1 LVHPIYQ
8 RVKGATS
15 ARTFME
21 HHVFAV
27 WDFMSLLKALQRRL
41 TCVDVPW
48 IPPVD
53 PRAAR
58 LINEI
63 VVAEESDEDGK
74 GSFAGH
80 FDLYLEAMRD
90 VGADT
95 TRIEHFLDALR
106 AGFPLDDAL
115 DHARV
120 PESVSSFVK
129 NTVDLALHAETHGI
143 AAAFFLGR
151 ENVIPEM
158 FDKLRASLEPS
169 GAPRLTERLRYY
181 LSRHVEVDGDLHGPA
196 AQQLLISLCESDPVR
211 WRSANAAACR
221 ALRAR
226 IRLWDGVVSELS
238 AGAR

>member
-1 LVHPIYQ
+1 MGHPIYQ
-8 RVKGATS
+8 RVRGATS
-15 ARTFME
+15 ARIFME

-48 IPPVD
+48 IPPID

-74 GSFAGH
+74 GSYAGH
-80 FDLYLEAMRD
+80 FDLYFEAMRD

-95 TRIEHFLDALR
+95 TKIEHFVHALR
-106 AGFPLDDAL
+106 AGLPLERAL
-115 DHARV
+115 QHARV
-120 PESVSSFVK
+120 PDCVASFVV
-129 NTVDLALHAETHGI
+129 NTVDIASHAETHGI

-158 FDKLRASLEPS
+158 FDKLRASLELS
-169 GAPRLTERLRYY
+169 GATRMTERLRYY

-196 AQQLLISLCESDPVR
+196 AQQLLVSLCGNDQEKWST
-211 WRSANAAACR
+211 ANAAACR

-226 IRLWDGVVSELS
+226 IRLWDAVVREL
-238 AGAR
+238 